1 MDKRIVTISNISLQ
15 NRPAVTSLTMYEKGY
30 TNENTQAAGWYYMKG
45 QNFCSDCFEYQD
57 DVWQWLKENAK
68 NAVITA
74 GHIDTP
80 TGLLAQ
86 YFDWADPR

>member
-15 NRPAVTSLTMYEKGY
+15 NRPAVTALTMYEKCY
-30 TNENTQAAGWYYMKG
+30 SNEHTRTAGWYYLKG
-45 QNFCSDCFEYQD
+45 LNFCSDYFESQANA
-57 DVWQWLKENAK
+57 WQWLAANAK

>member
-15 NRPAVTSLTMYEKGY
+15 NCPAVTSLTMYEKGY

-45 QNFCSDCFEYQD
+45 QNFCSDYFEYQD

>member
-15 NRPAVTSLTMYEKGY
+15 NRPAVTALTMCEKCY
-30 TNENTQAAGWYYMKG
+30 SNEHTRAAGWYYLKG
-45 QNFCSDCFEYQD
+45 LNFCSDYFESQANA
-57 DVWQWLKENAK
+57 WQWLAANAK

>member
-15 NRPAVTSLTMYEKGY
+15 NRPAVTALTMYEKCY
-30 TNENTQAAGWYYMKG
+30 SNEHTRAAGWYYLKG
-45 QNFCSDCFEYQD
+45 LNFCSDYFESQANA
-57 DVWQWLKENAK
+57 WQWLAANAK

-86 YFDWADPR
+86 YFDWADPQ